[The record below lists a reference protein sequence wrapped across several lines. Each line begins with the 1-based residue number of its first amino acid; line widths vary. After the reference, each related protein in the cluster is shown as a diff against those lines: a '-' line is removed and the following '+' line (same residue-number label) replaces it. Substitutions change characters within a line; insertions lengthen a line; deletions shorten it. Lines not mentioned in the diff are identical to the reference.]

1 MSHPTGKPMRL
12 VLKGLKA
19 AFSVLALGALLG
31 AAIGLGAEVIH
42 WLETGTWAVGKTL
55 AEAWPALAERVA
67 AMKWT
72 GAQHMALWVVAQS
85 LTLVYAA
92 FAVVCLLLCF
102 VVVEHSDE

>member
-1 MSHPTGKPMRL
+1 MSRPTVKPLRL

-19 AFSVLALGALLG
+19 AFSVLALAALLG
-31 AAIGLGAEVIH
+31 AATGLGAEVIH
-42 WLETGTWAVGKTL
+42 WLETGTWVVGKTL

-72 GAQHMALWVVAQS
+72 GAQHMALWVGAQS

-92 FAVVCLLLCF
+92 FAAVCLLISF
-102 VVVEHSDE
+102 VVMELSDD

>member
-19 AFSVLALGALLG
+19 AFSVLALAALLG

-42 WLETGTWAVGKTL
+42 WLETGT
-55 AEAWPALAERVA
+55 
-67 AMKWT
+67 WT

-92 FAVVCLLLCF
+92 FAVVCLLLWF
-102 VVVEHSDE
+102 VVV